1 MAGKKNSVVN
11 LPSFANSKARHK
23 YLIGEKFTAG
33 LELVGTEVKSIRN
46 GKAQISEAFARFSKD
61 QLYLYNAYVDE
72 YPFGNDNN
80 HEPTRPRK
88 LLLNRRE
95 LDRLKAAVEA
105 SGKTI
110 VPLKL
115 FFKGALIKCEI
126 ALGAGKNHRD
136 KRQDLKKRVAQREAE
151 QAIKHSLKR

>member
-1 MAGKKNSVVN
+1 MGSKRKTSDS
-11 LPSFANSKARHK
+11 LPSFSNSKARHK
-23 YLIGEKFTAG
+23 FLLGDKFVAG
-33 LELVGTEVKSIRN
+33 IELLGTEVKSIRN
-46 GKAQISEAFARFSKD
+46 GKAQISESFARFTKD
-61 QLYLYNAYVDE
+61 QLYLLNAYVDE
-72 YPFGNDNN
+72 YPFGNENN

-95 LDRLKAAVEA
+95 LSRLQTAVEA

-115 FFKGALIKCEI
+115 FFKGSLIKCEL
-126 ALGAGKNHRD
+126 ALGTGKNQRD

-151 QAIKHSLKR
+151 QAMKNSLKR